1 MSVTISQPETT
12 RQYDHPAIVD
22 GRYVILSSD
31 GHAGASIMGYRDYLP
46 SQLHDEFDAWVK
58 RFENPFADLESP
70 TAYRNWDSKTRL
82 EELEEDGV
90 VGEVLFP
97 NTIPPFY
104 PSGNLTAYPPKAGE
118 HELRWE
124 GLKAHN
130 RWLADFCN
138 DTPGRRAGLV
148 QILLHD
154 VEAAVEEIKWGKEA
168 GLFGGVLL
176 PGIPPDSG
184 LEPFIAPVY
193 EPIWQIC
200 ADLEMPINHH
210 AANAGP
216 SYGPYAATGW
226 MFFVEAGFFSHRA
239 MWMLIFAGVF
249 DRHRDLKL
257 VLTEG
262 GSEWVPGVLRILDHQ
277 YKRVMFEGGG
287 GPFTL
292 MGTRKDQEKQS
303 ESQRRPVGFFG
314 AMESIEMLPS
324 EYYKRNIWIG
334 SSFTAPRESAERYE
348 IGVDR
353 MIWGNDYP
361 HTEATYPYTREAL
374 RFTFHDVDP
383 LEVADMVGGN
393 AAGVYGFD
401 MDKLRRVAV
410 DIQAPTVAEVQVPLD
425 RVPDDALSQAFVP
438 APNRIW

>member
-1 MSVTISQPETT
+1 MSATISKPETT

-46 SQLHDEFDAWVK
+46 SRLHDEFDAWVK
-58 RFENPFADLESP
+58 RFENPFADLDSP
-70 TAYRNWDSKTRL
+70 TAYRNWDSKRRL
-82 EELEEDGV
+82 DELQDDGV

-168 GLFGGVLL
+168 GLFGGVLM

-184 LEPFIAPVY
+184 LEPFIAPIY

-239 MWMLIFAGVF
+239 LWMLIFAGVF
-249 DRHRDLKL
+249 ERYPNLKL

-262 GSEWVPGVLRILDHQ
+262 GADWVPGVLEVLDHQ
-277 YKRVMFEGGG
+277 YDKMLDTNKNESVIGG
-287 GPFTL
+287 L
-292 MGTRKDQEKQS
+292 AIKSMSMK
-303 ESQRRPVGFFG
+303 
-314 AMESIEMLPS
+314 PS
-324 EYYKRNIWIG
+324 EYYERNVWIG
-334 SSFTAPRESAERYE
+334 SSFTTPRESAMRDEV
-348 IGVDR
+348 GVDR
-353 MIWGNDYP
+353 IMWGSDYP
-361 HTEATYPYTREAL
+361 HREGTFPYTREAL
-374 RFTFHDVDP
+374 RYAFSDTDP
-383 LEVADMVGGN
+383 VEVAAMLGGN
-393 AAGVYGFD
+393 ASTVYPFD
-401 MDKLRRVAV
+401 LKVLGTVAL
-410 DIQAPTVAEVQVPLD
+410 DIDAPTVSEVRVPLPSD
-425 RVPDDALSQAFVP
+425 AIPTDTSLKAFEEGPVRV
-438 APNRIW
+438 W